1 MSIDSVHTFMK
12 QTSFM
17 EYMKKRKGLKKAS
30 DSSVSSQI
38 LCEKGFRLMDSFFYF
53 FSFHQNVQSIKNAV

>member
-1 MSIDSVHTFMK
+1 MSIDSVPTFMK

-17 EYMKKRKGLKKAS
+17 EYIKKRKGLKKAS
-30 DSSVSSQI
+30 DSSVSSQT

-53 FSFHQNVQSIKNAV
+53 FSFH